1 MTHQILVVRGA
12 YSKARIET
20 SPSKELLVVFF
31 GLDFSAAVKIG
42 FQDGA
47 ESWRV
52 DKIGRLEKNH
62 PIADGRAKKALSKIL
77 SQEEDNLQVLK
88 RKLFRI

>member
-31 GLDFSAAVKIG
+31 GLDLSAAVKIG
-42 FQDGA
+42 FQDGE
-47 ESWRV
+47 ESRGGLT
-52 DKIGRLEKNH
+52 KL
-62 PIADGRAKKALSKIL
+62 A
-77 SQEEDNLQVLK
+77 VLK
-88 RKLFRI
+88 RIIQLPTGEPRKHCQKFFDRRKIICRC